1 MMHWFSI
8 PGSRWLILGCA
19 LGSLCS
25 SAMAQSM
32 NLTPQ
37 QLEQLMQVLP
47 RVSGQPAV
55 VDEAPQLAPGQGDAS
70 LVSPVLAEIP
80 AETDGPPTLEPLDT
94 LVIQVTLSV
103 NPGGITPLLTRLRR
117 GNPYRLDKF
126 GVLELPSVPPI
137 ELSGLTIEEATLRLS
152 TEPALAD
159 FDVAVTELQLD
170 RTDAYSVPRFGYDLF
185 RGAPTTFMP
194 ATSVPM
200 PTEYGVGPGD
210 VIQID
215 LYGTRD
221 AQYRLVV
228 NRNGMLNFPGLG
240 PISVIGLDFESLR
253 EEILLRV
260 RNQMMGVEA
269 SVTLEALRSIRVFV
283 LGDVERPGSY
293 TVSGLST
300 ITNALFLSGGI
311 REIGSLRRVELKRG
325 GQTIS
330 TLDLYDLLLRG
341 DTRADA
347 RLEQGDAI
355 FVPPVGKTVAVVGEV
370 KRPAIYEL
378 REELTLAEALSLAG
392 GTLPTASLEW
402 LKVERQTS
410 GQGITVQDVGFDDAR
425 AEMVQDGDFVRVLP
439 ITEQFPNSL
448 DLSGHVNEPGRYE
461 WRSGMRLA
469 DLLPSSAHLK
479 PRFDPHYVLIR
490 REIEPNGRIEV
501 LTADLEAA
509 WENPGSAADLEL
521 QRRDTVH
528 IFRNDTGRGHIVSD
542 LIDELESQQA
552 SEGLGL
558 APFATVEGA
567 VPHAGNFPI
576 EKRGMRISDLLRAS
590 GGLDESAHGL
600 TADLLRHSVVQGRYE
615 QEAIIKVDLAGILA
629 GNAEAD
635 LQVTPHDRLTVRPM
649 PRWAQVEN
657 VLLGGE
663 IVFSGN
669 YSIRRGETLRSLLL
683 RAGGLTEDAFPEGS
697 VFLREALREREQ
709 QTIDALAVRMER
721 DLLSRAAS
729 ATEEQ
734 SGQIESAR
742 AVLAELRDIEATGR
756 LVIDLN
762 EIIAGTEESDIILRD
777 NDQLLVPSLQASITV
792 VGEVQ
797 YPSSHNYRRG
807 LDSGDYI
814 ARSGGLTSNADLK
827 RIYIVRANGSVEL
840 PGTGSSFFMRNKRT
854 LDIRP
859 ADTVVVPLKLRRL
872 QPVVFWSNATQI
884 IYNLSIATAAIRAF
898 R

>member
-1 MMHWFSI
+1 MMRWFSI
-8 PGSRWLILGCA
+8 LGSRLLIPGLA
-19 LGSLCS
+19 LGSVCS

-32 NLTPQ
+32 TLSPQ
-37 QLEQLMQVLP
+37 QLEQLLNVLP
-47 RVSGQPAV
+47 QMDRQPTV
-55 VDEAPQLAPGQGDAS
+55 VDEAPGLGPGQGDAS
-70 LVSPVLAEIP
+70 LVPPVLAEFP
-80 AETDGPPTLEPLDT
+80 DEPEGPPTLEPLDT
-94 LVIQVTLSV
+94 VVIQVTLSV
-103 NPGGITPLLTRLRR
+103 DPGAITPLLNRLRR

-137 ELSGLTIEEATLRLS
+137 ELSGLTVEEAALRLR
-152 TEPALAD
+152 TEPALAA
-159 FDVAVTELQLD
+159 FDIVVTELQLD

-185 RGAPTTFMP
+185 RGAPTTFRP

-200 PTEYGVGPGD
+200 PTEYTIGPGD

-215 LYGTRD
+215 LFGTRD

-240 PISVIGLDFESLR
+240 PISVSGLDFESLR

-269 SVTLEALRSIRVFV
+269 SITLEALRSIRVFV

-293 TVSGLST
+293 TVSGFST
-300 ITNALFLSGGI
+300 ITNALFLGGGV
-311 REIGSLRRVELKRG
+311 REIGSLRSIEHKRA

-355 FVPPVGKTVAVVGEV
+355 FVPPVGRTVAVVGEV

-378 REELTLAEALSLAG
+378 RGDLTLAEALSLAG

-410 GQGITVQDVGFDDAR
+410 GQGITVQDVRFDDMR
-425 AEMVQDGDFVRVLP
+425 TELVQDGDFVRVLP

-448 DLSGHVNEPGRYE
+448 ELSGHVNEPGRYE
-461 WRSGMRLA
+461 WHPGMRLA
-469 DLLPSSAHLK
+469 DLLPSSVRLK

-490 REIEPNGRIEV
+490 REIEPNGWIEV
-501 LTADLEAA
+501 LSADLEAA
-509 WENPGSAADLEL
+509 WADPGSAADIEL
-521 QRRDTVH
+521 QSRDRVH

-552 SEGLGL
+552 GVGLGL
-558 APFATVEGA
+558 APFATVSGA
-567 VPHAGNFPI
+567 VPHSGDFPI
-576 EKRGMRISDLLRAS
+576 ENGGMRISDLLRAS
-590 GGLDESAHGL
+590 GGVDESAHGL
-600 TADLLRHSVVQGRYE
+600 AADLLRYRVVQGRYE
-615 QEAIIKVDLAGILA
+615 QEAIVRVDLARILD
-629 GNAEAD
+629 GDVEAD
-635 LQVTPHDRLTVRPM
+635 IQVTPHDRLTVRRM
-649 PRWAQVEN
+649 PNWRETETV
-657 VLLGGE
+657 VLGGE
-663 IVFSGN
+663 IVFAGP

-683 RAGGLTEDAFPEGS
+683 RAGGLTEDAFPEGT
-697 VFLREALREREQ
+697 VFLRQNLKQREQ
-709 QTIDALAVRMER
+709 DTIDNLILRMER
-721 DLLSRAAS
+721 DLLSRSAS
-729 ATEEQ
+729 AAEEE
-734 SGQIESAR
+734 SGQLAAAR
-742 AVLAELRDIEATGR
+742 SVLDELRGIEATGR
-756 LVIDLN
+756 LVIDLS
-762 EIIAGTEESDIILRD
+762 EIMDGTAESDIVLRD
-777 NDQLLVPSLQASITV
+777 GDQLFVPELQSAVTV
-792 VGEVQ
+792 IGEVQ
-797 YPSSHNYRRG
+797 YPSSHNFRPG
-807 LDSGDYI
+807 LDSGAYI
-814 ARSGGLTSNADLK
+814 DRSGGVTSNADLK
-827 RIYIVRANGSVEL
+827 RIYVVRANGSVEM
-840 PGTGSSFFMRNKRT
+840 PRAGSAFFLRSKQA

-859 ADTVVVPLKLRRL
+859 ADTIVVPLKLRRL